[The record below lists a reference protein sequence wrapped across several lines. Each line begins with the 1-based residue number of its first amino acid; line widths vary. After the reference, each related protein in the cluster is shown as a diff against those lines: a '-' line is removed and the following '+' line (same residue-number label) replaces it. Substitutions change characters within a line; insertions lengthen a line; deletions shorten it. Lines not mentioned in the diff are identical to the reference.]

1 MFADNIP
8 SVARPE
14 LLSHKVQALPAS
26 GIRRFFDII
35 ASMDDCISLGVG
47 EPDFTTPQAFSDA
60 AFRAVRD
67 GHTSYTS
74 NYGIMDLRKAI
85 AAHLERLYGVR
96 YDPTNE
102 IVVTTGVSEALLL
115 ATLAILDNGDEVL
128 CPDPYFVIYK
138 HLVRLFGGRPVFYDT
153 YPDFRLRGEEIEAL
167 ITPRTKI
174 IIVSSPSNPTGAVH
188 SKDELEEIARIAR
201 KHNIFVISDEIYAL
215 FSYDGPHLS
224 MATFTDR
231 CLLLGGFSKSHSLTG
246 WRLGYALGPTELIE
260 EMTKLQQFT
269 FVCAPSFAQEGALA
283 AMEVDTSE
291 RRDDYRRKRDFIY
304 NGLRKLGYRVEKPGG
319 AFYIF
324 PEVPWGTDEEFVGE
338 AIRQKLLIIPGSI
351 FSERKTHFRIS
362 YAAEDETLQR
372 GLEVF
377 ERLFEDR
384 RQS

>member
-1 MFADNIP
+1 MLA
-8 SVARPE
+8 ARTK
-14 LLSHKVQALPAS
+14 LIDSS
-26 GIRRFFDII
+26 GIRKIFDLAKTIENPINLSIGQPHFDVPREIQEAAII
-35 ASMDDCISLGVG
+35 AIRSGKNTYTVTQGLPELNEKVMVSLAKQVG
-47 EPDFTTPQAFSDA
+47 RPFESSLITC
-60 AFRAVRD
+60 
-67 GHTSYTS
+67 
-74 NYGIMDLRKAI
+74 
-85 AAHLERLYGVR
+85 
-96 YDPTNE
+96 
-102 IVVTTGVSEALLL
+102 GVSGGLVLAFMALVEE
-115 ATLAILDNGDEVL
+115 GDEVL
-128 CPDPYFVIYK
+128 CPDPYFVMYK
-138 HLVRLFGGRPVFYDT
+138 HLVRLFGGSPVFYDT

-167 ITPRTKI
+167 VTPRTKI
-174 IIVSSPSNPTGAVH
+174 IIVNSPCNPTGAVH
-188 SKDELEEIARIAR
+188 SEDELEEIARIAR
-201 KHNIFVISDEIYAL
+201 KHNIFIISDEIYAL

-224 MATFTDR
+224 MATFADG

-246 WRLGYALGPTELIE
+246 WRLGYALGPMELIE

-304 NGLRKLGYRVEKPGG
+304 NGLRELGYRVEKPGG

-324 PEVPWGTDEEFVGE
+324 PEVPWGTDEEFVAE

-377 ERLFEDR
+377 ERLFENR
-384 RQS
+384 RPS